1 VKAAAEAKAGP
12 GAMGFSRD
20 LAERALAATHGDVD
34 ESVNWLLELAGDQQQ
49 QIKFFLAKQVASE
62 AVTFWSPTAL
72 QMLSLK
78 SGCIR
83 DMYQGKKVDTP
94 CAVQV
99 LEVQRLSA
107 SSAAGSSPAADRF
120 RLVISDGTHSM
131 QAMVPTQMNFRFSN
145 EEIKKDTV
153 IQIQDCICQLIQGR
167 SIVIILKVEILAQ
180 PGHAIGSPVRKSA
193 IETMARFQ
201 EMCAAA
207 NAIGADIE
215 IHLSFNQLKIEI
227 AKRLHIEADDAAFT
241 ENRQVLC
248 DAYVAGCVAGCTKV
262 INVPAWINRRQTLAD
277 QIYQKRCLKKDEVGD
292 PKPRWIA
299 TVRMGSSR
307 YCWHCNERIRG
318 SEKHACSVCK

>member
-1 VKAAAEAKAGP
+1 
-12 GAMGFSRD
+12 
-20 LAERALAATHGDVD
+20 
-34 ESVNWLLELAGDQQQ
+34 
-49 QIKFFLAKQVASE
+49 
-62 AVTFWSPTAL
+62 
-72 QMLSLK
+72 
-78 SGCIR
+78 
-83 DMYQGKKVDTP
+83 MYQGRKVDMP
-94 CAVQV
+94 FAVQV
-99 LEVQRLSA
+99 LEVKKLSA

-131 QAMVPTQMNFRFSN
+131 QAMVSTQMNPHFSN

-153 IQIQDCICQLIQGR
+153 IQIQDCICRLIQGR

-215 IHLSFNQLKIEI
+215 IPLSFNQLKIEI

-248 DAYVAGCVAGCTKV
+248 DAYVAGWTKV
-262 INVPAWINRRQTLAD
+262 INVPASHWINRRQTLAD
-277 QIYQKRCLKKDEVGD
+277 QIYQKRCLKKDEVED
-292 PKPRWIA
+292 PTPRWIA